1 MRDEQPLFRPADAVV
16 RIDGYLDAGIPKE
29 SLITVKEV
37 WLAREEAENEVA
49 RLNALNADEGTYYF
63 VQYTRLER
71 DG

>member
-1 MRDEQPLFRPADAVV
+1 V
-16 RIDGYLDAGIPKE
+16 RIDDYDIAGIPKE

-37 WLAREEAENEVA
+37 WLSLEQAKSEVA
-49 RLNALNADEGTYYF
+49 RLNALNAEEGAHYF